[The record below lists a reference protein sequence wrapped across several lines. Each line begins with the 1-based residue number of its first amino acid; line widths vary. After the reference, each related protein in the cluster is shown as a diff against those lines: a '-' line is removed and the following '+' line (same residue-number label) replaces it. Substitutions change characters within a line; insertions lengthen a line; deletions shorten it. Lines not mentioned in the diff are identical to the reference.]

1 MKNKEQSLVIDS
13 AMNNQDFTQA
23 NNLSCPRC
31 RLSHIKRNGHTYY
44 GKQNYQCKLCNRQFV
59 ERRETVS
66 QEKHELIKDLLL
78 ERISLRGICRV
89 LKVSLAWLLNFI
101 EQLYLRTPNNL
112 HFVAPEAAEIE
123 IFCLEADELWSFV
136 GKRENKRWVWLV
148 LERRTRQIIAV
159 HIGDRS
165 QDSAAAVWTKVPLP
179 IKATALV
186 LTDCWDAYAVA
197 IPAAQHV
204 ACEKQSGQVS
214 LIERF
219 NCTLRQRVAR
229 LVRKSLSFSKSDW
242 FHEEAIKYF
251 IAHYNLECQK
261 LFEHYF

>member
-1 MKNKEQSLVIDS
+1 
-13 AMNNQDFTQA
+13 MNNQEITQA
-23 NNLSCPRC
+23 NNLRCPRC
-31 RLSHIKRNGHTYY
+31 QLSHIKRNGHTYY
-44 GKQNYQCKLCNRQFV
+44 GKQNYQCLLCARQFV
-59 ERRETVS
+59 IKNETVS
-66 QEKHELIKDLLL
+66 PEKQKLIKSLLL
-78 ERISLRGICRV
+78 ERLSLRGICRV
-89 LKVSLAWLLNFI
+89 LKVSLSWLLSFI
-101 EQLYLRTPNNL
+101 EQLYLITPEDL
-112 HFVAPEAAEIE
+112 QFACPVAAEIE

-136 GKRENKRWVWLV
+136 GRRENKRWIWLV
-148 LERRTRQIIAV
+148 LERRTRQIIAL

-165 QDSAAAVWTKVPLP
+165 QNSAVALWAKVPVA
-179 IKATALV
+179 IKTQALV

-197 IPAAQHV
+197 IPGNQHV

-219 NCTLRQRVAR
+219 NCTLRQRVSR

-242 FHEEAIKYF
+242 FHTEAIKYF